1 MGGEKSNKELVVYT
15 AQKTGHRTLIHCAL
29 HSPSACS
36 FHPIFIACSS
46 SGIFN
51 RICAVEEK
59 VNNGI
64 SHHTLSS
71 HSPVFAP
78 FAADIFNRVCAM
90 EEKVGHYIDLCGF
103 LLLLTIFC
111 TILCLQADPT
121 ACRQV
126 LAAHEVLLPPV
137 SDRLSWL
144 HQVQLL
150 GSKAVTGCHGCNECD
165 RVSSM
170 VSRNTATGCCSF
182 NLWHNCNSCQPE
194 NLLLRPPTV
203 VPTSI

>member
-1 MGGEKSNKELVVYT
+1 MNGRGSARERVWGRVSEWLGLGPTDWATTCDLAHDTVSSPHCVPICAELPY
-15 AQKTGHRTLIHCAL
+15 
-29 HSPSACS
+29 
-36 FHPIFIACSS
+36 HPIPSHPIVLRSS
-46 SGIFN
+46 ELF
-51 RICAVEEK
+51 
-59 VNNGI
+59 
-64 SHHTLSS
+64 H
-71 HSPVFAP
+71 
-78 FAADIFNRVCAM
+78 RVCAM